1 MDVNCEPFHKHY
13 SNILMPLNLN
23 FKFYTTFLILQFMKK
38 KKTNTNI
45 LQNLNI
51 EENWLITN
59 IMFEKLKYVH
69 VL

>member
-1 MDVNCEPFHKHY
+1 
-13 SNILMPLNLN
+13 MPLNLN
-23 FKFYTTFLILQFMKK
+23 FKFYTFLILQFMKK